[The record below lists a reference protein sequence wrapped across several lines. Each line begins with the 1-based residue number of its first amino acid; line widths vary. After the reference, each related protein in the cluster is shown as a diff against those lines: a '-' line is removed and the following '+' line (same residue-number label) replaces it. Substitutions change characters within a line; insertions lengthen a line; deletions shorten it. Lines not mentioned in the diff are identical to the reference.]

1 MLALKVENSSRENSP
16 QDEHIDHPG

>member
-1 MLALKVENSSRENSP
+1 MLALKVETSSRENSP